1 MRERQLGRRDEQ
13 AVARAHER
21 SARKKGRADVADC
34 AFYGFGR
41 HLDRRD
47 DMDGIG
53 CEREVRPSCRT
64 DGRRGR
70 LVRRGFVRALR
81 SETERF
87 SVCKVEPIEGEHAGH
102 AFDLG
107 RSCRSVAGGD
117 GGPAEQ
123 GVEPARTPAL
133 RCGGM
138 RDEQGHAGIVAG
150 PSFRHRCETVLLT
163 RRKRALGSRWSR
175 VGPALELHWS
185 RAGAALAP
193 CPIRRLPPPVARREG
208 FPRGGRS
215 ALRDGEGEGRAA
227 RKMRSKARREG
238 EGGRAFVRCAAAA
251 QDARCPSRARTARS
265 RRACGRRPGRRTRAS
280 LRGGAARRP
289 RSAASRR
296 SARRRTRGR

>member
-1 MRERQLGRRDEQ
+1 MRAARRCGGSGAEAGGRSLRSGEEGRGRWRAPFPWAIPMAAATKRSAFRAARDPGREGLRSRKALKAAHGGRRQRPLVARGAVGLHRVERAELHPELHERWESEAACRMRERQLGRRDEQ

-53 CEREVRPSCRT
+53 CEREVRPLAERT
-64 DGRRGR
+64 ADAVG
-70 LVRRGFVRALR
+70 LVRPRLR
-81 SETERF
+81 QSAPSETERF

-138 RDEQGHAGIVAG
+138 RDDRVM
-150 PSFRHRCETVLLT
+150 
-163 RRKRALGSRWSR
+163 RAL
-175 VGPALELHWS
+175 
-185 RAGAALAP
+185 
-193 CPIRRLPPPVARREG
+193 
-208 FPRGGRS
+208 
-215 ALRDGEGEGRAA
+215 
-227 RKMRSKARREG
+227 
-238 EGGRAFVRCAAAA
+238 
-251 QDARCPSRARTARS
+251 
-265 RRACGRRPGRRTRAS
+265 
-280 LRGGAARRP
+280 
-289 RSAASRR
+289 
-296 SARRRTRGR
+296 